1 MNDFSI
7 PNVRNEF
14 GFVPSAAN
22 YIRPRKRP
30 LSSITPVIAEHLG
43 NGTLAF
49 VTGAAGGSRIIS
61 ATAQIVWHM
70 LEHGL
75 NMSAAIAEPRLH
87 DQLMPNLVAFEWSF
101 DNRTVEALREKG
113 HNLTWIPPHY
123 SAVQGIRKA
132 WDGTFEAA
140 GETRQRNSGGL
151 SI

>member
-22 YIRPRKRP
+22 YIRPGKRP
-30 LSSITPVIAEHLG
+30 MSSITPVIAEHLS

-61 ATAQIVWHM
+61 ATAQVAWHL
-70 LEHGL
+70 LEHGM
-75 NMSAAIAEPRLH
+75 NMSAAIAAPRLH
-87 DQLMPNLVAFEWSF
+87 DQLMPNNAFFEWSY
-101 DNRTVEALREKG
+101 DNTTVEAMAKKG
-113 HNLTWIPPHY
+113 HNVTWTAPNF
-123 SAVQGIRKA
+123 SSVQGIRRI
-132 WDGTFEAA
+132 WNGTFEPA